1 MISNFCSKISY
12 HLHRRFFLGDHR
24 ILDNIQEKSPLDVT
38 EYYLRDQKE
47 NNKRSVTN
55 FEILLSVVEDHI
67 GVITESL
74 L

>member
-55 FEILLSVVEDHI
+55 FEILLYCS
-67 GVITESL
+67 
-74 L
+74 

>member
-38 EYYLRDQKE
+38 EYYLRDQK
-47 NNKRSVTN
+47 KITN
-55 FEILLSVVEDHI
+55 GQSQILRYYYIVVEDHI

>member
-24 ILDNIQEKSPLDVT
+24 ILDNIQEISPLDVT
-38 EYYLRDQKE
+38 ECYLRDQQE
-47 NNKRSVTN
+47 NKRSSQ
-55 FEILLSVVEDHI
+55 ILRYYYIVVEDHI